1 MLKKVLKII
10 LIVAAVSA
18 AVLFVLY
25 GIFIYVLN
33 YMVHTVDRQE
43 SPDGQYSI
51 LLQSVG
57 SPVFFSAADGR
68 LVLREGKKVI
78 VKYDFSLYDD
88 GGSIRPSVWQVDWEE
103 NQVVVILSG
112 AEQDDMQITLGFDGA
127 ADSKS
132 VSSERDED
140 NMQQEDST
148 AGDETEEGTG
158 GNGAAGGGSHYYM
171 QGDGG
176 RDESMD
182 PGTGSL
188 QGSDDLSEYY
198 QKIRDGYMAV
208 YDRIFREQ
216 DDSFFESYDAK
227 GNLRIILHE
236 DDRKVEYLMYDRESE
251 NGKCGLYVYYS
262 VQKNEDG
269 SWSPADARILDM
281 YAWVYDSGVVISSGK
296 TAWAD
301 PGTEEYREATGE

>member
-103 NQVVVILSG
+103 DQVVVILSG

-140 NMQQEDST
+140 NMQQEDSA
-148 AGDETEEGTG
+148 AGDETEEGTD

-281 YAWVYDSGVVISSGK
+281 YAWVYDSGAVISSGK

-301 PGTEEYREATGE
+301 LGTEEYREATGE

>member
-140 NMQQEDST
+140 NMQQEDSA

-281 YAWVYDSGVVISSGK
+281 YAWVYDSGAVISSGK
-296 TAWAD
+296 TAWAY

>member
-103 NQVVVILSG
+103 DQVVVILSG

-140 NMQQEDST
+140 NMQQEDSA
-148 AGDETEEGTG
+148 AGDETEEGTD

-281 YAWVYDSGVVISSGK
+281 YAWVYDSGAVISSGK